1 MNQIKSRLITNAKNI
16 LEHVERI
23 QQSVGKVP
31 QIDID
36 VLLSSIREMYE
47 VALSADKANAVID
60 AYNAVSEENVSQQAV
75 DMVEEQVESFEE
87 KTVEVVKPT
96 LSVFEAVAAMVGEK
110 KVEEK
115 TVVFESEIKHEQEQK
130 VEEPIQPINT
140 KEQVVEVA
148 NVETIHEIQAEKQT
162 VEIGE
167 DVSNNDLLSAST
179 IIKFEA
185 IEDKQVEQEPVVEYV
200 EKEEV
205 VEQQI
210 PVENI
215 EETIV
220 EEKVE
225 EKEVVVLKDEVVEV
239 VEETVQVE
247 ETPIEEDKNNIVE
260 EVEKIEVEPKVE
272 PKKEE
277 VEKHEEKPRQTSLFD
292 YLKSSNVS
300 KAAGQVDRFSTAG
313 VKTLADKFQEAQS
326 KKTVM
331 SEDTE
336 VSKQRIKDL
345 RNVIG
350 ISDKFLF
357 MNELFAGN
365 MKAYNDFILYLTK
378 IEETEEALNYLAEVE
393 ARYNWN
399 KESLAVQT
407 FMKIF
412 ERKFK

>member
-36 VLLSSIREMYE
+36 ILLSSIREMYE
-47 VALSADKANAVID
+47 VALSADKANAAID

-130 VEEPIQPINT
+130 VEEPRQPIDT

-185 IEDKQVEQEPVVEYV
+185 IEDKQVEQEVVVEYV

-210 PVENI
+210 PVEKI

-220 EEKVE
+220 DENEE
-225 EKEVVVLKDEVVEV
+225 VVLKDVV

-247 ETPIEEDKNNIVE
+247 EETDQVSEQVSDQVE
-260 EVEKIEVEPKVE
+260 EAPVEEAPIPVEEPAIEADPAPKRGRK
-272 PKKEE
+272 KKE
-277 VEKHEEKPRQTSLFD
+277 V
-292 YLKSSNVS
+292 
-300 KAAGQVDRFSTAG
+300 
-313 VKTLADKFQEAQS
+313 
-326 KKTVM
+326 
-331 SEDTE
+331 
-336 VSKQRIKDL
+336 
-345 RNVIG
+345 
-350 ISDKFLF
+350 
-357 MNELFAGN
+357 
-365 MKAYNDFILYLTK
+365 
-378 IEETEEALNYLAEVE
+378 
-393 ARYNWN
+393 
-399 KESLAVQT
+399 
-407 FMKIF
+407 
-412 ERKFK
+412 

>member
-1 MNQIKSRLITNAKNI
+1 MNQIKSRLTTNAKNI
-16 LEHVERI
+16 LGHVERI

-36 VLLSSIREMYE
+36 ILLSSIREMYE
-47 VALSADKANAVID
+47 VALSADKANAAID

-75 DMVEEQVESFEE
+75 DTVEAQVESFEE

-130 VEEPIQPINT
+130 VEEPIQPIDT

-210 PVENI
+210 PVEKI

-225 EKEVVVLKDEVVEV
+225 EKEEVVLKDVVVEV

-365 MKAYNDFILYLTK
+365 MKAYNDFILCLTK
-378 IEETEEALNYLAEVE
+378 IEETEVALNYLAEVE
-393 ARYNWN
+393 AKYNWN